1 MKVTNLKL
9 KNIKCFKEADIPFE
23 NDKGQ
28 VKNWS
33 LIIGDNGQG
42 KTTLLRSLALGLGNV
57 SEASGLLQEL
67 HGGFLREG
75 EDKGF
80 VEVTLKDQ
88 SNKKYKIKTTIELK
102 GNSEI
107 VSQNISHLQNNKW
120 IEVTNQNI
128 EKSIRDQI
136 FIVGYGASRGVS
148 GDKYYE
154 EYAIIDS
161 VYSLFN
167 YEINLQNADSGIRK
181 ITIGASNEKFEKLKP
196 LLKEILM
203 LKKEDD
209 VTLEQKALYIKS
221 QWGKVSL
228 NSLSDGYRS
237 LTTVIM
243 DFLYWRLLYDID
255 GFNLYLSDLKPQNQ
269 QDFNIQE
276 KRASQSSVQ
285 KKDSNT
291 NQISINNPSG
301 IFIIDEIEQH
311 LHPKWQRRI
320 LKILSDQFPNIQF
333 IATTH
338 TPICVLGLNDLE
350 CESQLIK
357 AGYENSHSEVSRP
370 INMKEAYKGYRVD
383 QILTSPDIFDL
394 TSSRS
399 QSMENK
405 LKEYREIYLK
415 DAPDRTNSEKQ
426 RMQELEQELKDLP
439 MWDTVQDRKT
449 IDELKN
455 LLAQKNKGIEHDK
468 N

>member
-1 MKVTNLKL
+1 MKITNLKL
-9 KNIKCFKEADIPFE
+9 KNIKCFKEANIPFE

-67 HGGFLREG
+67 DGGFLREG
-75 EDKGF
+75 ENKGF

-107 VSQNISHLQNNKW
+107 LSQKVFRLQNNESKL
-120 IEVTNQNI
+120 INQDTEDNI
-128 EKSIRDQI
+128 RKKI
-136 FIVGYGASRGVS
+136 FAVGYGAGRSVIGS
-148 GDKYYE
+148 KSYD
-154 EYAIIDS
+154 EYALVDS
-161 VYSLFN
+161 IYSLFN
-167 YEINLQNADSGIRK
+167 YSLAILQNAELAMRRIKDSV
-181 ITIGASNEKFEKLKP
+181 
-196 LLKEILM
+196 LKETFIKVKASLNKILM
-203 LKKEDD
+203 LEDNKII
-209 VTLEQKALYIKS
+209 LKIQGLYFKNTK
-221 QWGKVSL
+221 WGERSF
-228 NSLSDGYRS
+228 NTLSDGYQS

-243 DFLYWRLLYDID
+243 DFLHWQLQYDIKN
-255 GFNLYLSDLKPQNQ
+255 FDLTKP
-269 QDFNIQE
+269 
-276 KRASQSSVQ
+276 
-285 KKDSNT
+285 
-291 NQISINNPSG
+291 G

-357 AGYENSHSEVSRP
+357 ACYENSHSEVSRP

-383 QILTSPDIFDL
+383 QILVSKDLFDL
-394 TSSRS
+394 SSSRS
-399 QSMENK
+399 INIEDK
-405 LKEYREIYLK
+405 LTEYREIYLK
-415 DAPDRTNSEKQ
+415 DSQDRTNSEKQ
-426 RMQELEQELKDLP
+426 RMQALEQELKALP
-439 MWDTVQDRKT
+439 MWDTKKL
-449 IDELKN
+449 ENML
-455 LLAQKNKGIEHDK
+455 DK
-468 N
+468 KVICND

>member
-1 MKVTNLKL
+1 MKITNLKL
-9 KNIKCFKEADIPFE
+9 KNIRCFKTADIPFE
-23 NDKGQ
+23 NDRGQ

-42 KTTLLRSLALGLGNV
+42 KTTLLRSLALGLCDV
-57 SEASGLLQEL
+57 PEASGLLQEL

-75 EDKGF
+75 KQSGS
-80 VEVTLKDQ
+80 VEVTLENRD
-88 SNKKYKIKTTIELK
+88 KKQYKIQTEIKEV
-102 GNSEI
+102 GNSEM
-107 VSQNISHLQNNKW
+107 VSQKIFHLPNNEW
-120 IEVTNQNI
+120 IEVTDQSIENNI
-128 EKSIRDQI
+128 REKI
-136 FIVGYGASRGVS
+136 FVVGYGASRGVS
-148 GDKYYE
+148 GDKSYE
-154 EYAIIDS
+154 EYTIVDA

-181 ITIGASNEKFEKLKP
+181 ITIGASKEKFEKLKP
-196 LLKEILM
+196 LLKEVLM
-203 LKKEDD
+203 LKKEDEI
-209 VTLEQKALYIKS
+209 TLEQKALYIKS

-228 NSLSDGYRS
+228 NSLSDGYKS

-243 DFLYWRLLYDID
+243 DFLYWKLLYDSD
-255 GFNLYLSDLKPQNQ
+255 DFNLYLSGLKSQNQ
-269 QDFNIQE
+269 QVSNTQE
-276 KRASQSSVQ
+276 KDSSQSSIQ
-285 KKDSNT
+285 GKDSHT
-291 NQISINNPSG
+291 NQVNINNLSG

-320 LKILSDQFPNIQF
+320 LRILSEQFPNIQF

-357 AGYENSHSEVSRP
+357 AGYENSHSEVQEGFDT
-370 INMKEAYKGYRVD
+370 KEFYKGYRVD
-383 QILTSPDIFDL
+383 QILTSDNSFDL
-394 TSSRS
+394 PSSRS

-415 DAPDRTNSEKQ
+415 DAQDRTNSENQ
-426 RMQELEQELKDLP
+426 RMQALEQELKDLP
-439 MWDTVQDRKT
+439 MWDTVRDRKT

-455 LLAQKNKGIEHDK
+455 LLEQKTKGTDHDK

>member
-1 MKVTNLKL
+1 MN
-9 KNIKCFKEADIPFE
+9 IPFE
-23 NDKGQ
+23 NDKGK
-28 VKNWS
+28 VKDWS
-33 LIIGDNGQG
+33 LIAGNNGAG
-42 KTTLLRSLALGLGNV
+42 KTTLLRSLALGLCDVPGAGALILELDGGILRDNK
-57 SEASGLLQEL
+57 QEGSIEVCL
-67 HGGFLREG
+67 T
-75 EDKGF
+75 DKDG
-80 VEVTLKDQ
+80 
-88 SNKKYKIKTTIELK
+88 KKYKIKTTIKLK
-102 GNSEI
+102 GNSEVI
-107 VSQNISHLQNNKW
+107 SQKIIGDKNVRITQENENGIRNKLF
-120 IEVTNQNI
+120 V
-128 EKSIRDQI
+128 
-136 FIVGYGASRGVS
+136 VGYGAGRSITGSRS
-148 GDKYYE
+148 YD

-167 YEINLQNADSGIRK
+167 YGTFLQNAELAMRRIKDNVSEGTFAEIK
-181 ITIGASNEKFEKLKP
+181 TNLK
-196 LLKEILM
+196 KILM
-203 LKKEDD
+203 LDKEDKI
-209 VTLEQKALYIKS
+209 LLKIQGLYFQKI
-221 QWGKVSL
+221 QWGERSF
-228 NSLSDGYRS
+228 NTLSDGYKS

-243 DFLYWRLLYDID
+243 DFLHWKLLYESE
-255 GFNLYLSDLKPQNQ
+255 NSNPESSDLKSQNQ
-269 QDFNIQE
+269 QVSNTQE
-276 KRASQSSVQ
+276 KDSSQSSIQ
-285 KKDSNT
+285 GKDSHT
-291 NQISINNPSG
+291 NQVNINNLSG

-320 LKILSDQFPNIQF
+320 LKILSEQFPNIQF

-405 LKEYREIYLK
+405 LKEYRVIYLK

-449 IDELKN
+449 IDELTN
-455 LLAQKNKGIEHDK
+455 LLDQKKEVRNDK